1 MPGLSG
7 AQILPGAAKTPATA
21 ADGPGGLVM
30 LPDMVQGDSLQASV
44 DSDSAVQGSG
54 AVSPGPVLRG
64 TAVSGGVVV
73 GPAHRKLGELE
84 RAGSEHLLPGDA
96 DEELNRF
103 RSALERSRKQLV
115 DLRAQLSGKVAE
127 DDARIL
133 DTHLMYLKDSAF
145 IADVERQILDQHLRL
160 APAIAKVVSDYE
172 RIFKLVQSER
182 LRQGAVDL
190 RDVGLRVLQNLEAE
204 DAARGGQPAP
214 PLRHILVA
222 RGLSIVDLFNLR
234 GEHVLGV
241 VTEEG
246 GLAGH
251 AAIFARSM
259 GIPTLVGVPGLLD
272 AVQEGDML
280 LLDAGEGL
288 VRVRPDRTLVEQ
300 YEGATP
306 REDLARELEGLRGRA
321 LEALPLGQGAVLRL
335 GAACGNLPEVALAAS
350 AGVPEIGLFR
360 TELLFL
366 GERSLPSRAALAAHY
381 EAVIAQARGAL
392 VTFRLLDADTGLGA
406 EHLTGPREPNPKLGR
421 CGVRWLLMREDV
433 LRLQAAALLTATR
446 GRRLRVAVPFVIDP
460 DDVRR
465 VRAVLLEEQ
474 AALRAKEEPVA
485 EQLEVGAV
493 LETPASLVALRDLA
507 READFLTLNL
517 DAFLQHLLAADPLVP
532 ELAEWL
538 KELHPLALRTLRRV
552 AAVAL
557 EERAPLS
564 VFGAAAEDP
573 EMARFLVGAGWRQ
586 LAAAPHALPA
596 LVEGLAGSDLEA
608 LVEAVEERARA
619 TSLAEVAGRAQGLG
633 ARRSEAHDTT
643 LA

>member
-1 MPGLSG
+1 
-7 AQILPGAAKTPATA
+7 
-21 ADGPGGLVM
+21 
-30 LPDMVQGDSLQASV
+30 
-44 DSDSAVQGSG
+44 
-54 AVSPGPVLRG
+54 VLRG
-64 TAVSGGVVV
+64 TTVAPGVVV

-84 RAGSEHLLPGDA
+84 RAGNERLGDGEPE
-96 DEELNRF
+96 EELNRF
-103 RSALERSRKQLV
+103 RSALDRSRRQLV
-115 DLRAQLSGKVAE
+115 ELRAQLSGKVAE

-133 DTHLMYLKDSAF
+133 DTHLAYLKDSAF
-145 IADVERQILDQHLRL
+145 IADVERQILEHHLRL
-160 APAIAKVVSDYE
+160 APAIAKVVADYE

-190 RDVGLRVLQNLEAE
+190 RDVGLRVLQNLEVE
-204 DAARGGQPAP
+204 DAARGGQAAA
-214 PLRHILVA
+214 PLRHVLVA
-222 RGLSIVDLFNLR
+222 RGLSIVDLFNLH

-272 AVQEGDML
+272 TVAEGDML

-288 VRVRPDRTLVEQ
+288 LRVRPDPTLVEQ
-300 YEGATP
+300 YAGATP
-306 REDLARELEGLRGRA
+306 REDLALELDQLRARP
-321 LEALPLGQGAVLRL
+321 LDALPLGEGAVLRL
-335 GAACGNLPEVALAAS
+335 GAACGNLPEVALAAR

-366 GERSLPSRAALAAHY
+366 GERNLPSRAALAAHY
-381 EAVIAQARGAL
+381 EAVIAQARGAA
-392 VTFRLLDADTGLGA
+392 VTFRLLDADSGLGA

-421 CGVRWLLMREDV
+421 CGVRWLLMHEDV
-433 LRLQAAALLTATR
+433 LRLQCSALLTATG
-446 GRRLRVAVPFVIDP
+446 GRPLRVAVPFVVDP

-474 AALRAKEEPVA
+474 SALRAKDATVA
-485 EQLEVGAV
+485 EKLEVGAV
-493 LETPASLVALRDLA
+493 IETPASLVALRDLA

-532 ELAEWL
+532 ELALWL
-538 KELHPLALRTLRRV
+538 RELHPLALRTLRRV
-552 AAVAL
+552 AAVAQ

-573 EMARFLVGAGWRQ
+573 DTARFLVGAGWRH
-586 LAAAPHALPA
+586 LCAAPHALPG
-596 LVEGLAGSDLEA
+596 LVEHLSGADLEA
-608 LVEAVEERARA
+608 LSDAVEERSRA
-619 TSLAEVAGRAQGLG
+619 TSLAEVDGRSQGLG
-633 ARRSEAHDTT
+633 ARRSVERDTT